1 MAYSANSMDVDTVL
15 VNGEVLLR
23 HKEFTKLDIEKI
35 KLKPNGPR
43 KNSLPKFNLYSLGLG
58 APS

>member
-1 MAYSANSMDVDTVL
+1 MDVDTVL